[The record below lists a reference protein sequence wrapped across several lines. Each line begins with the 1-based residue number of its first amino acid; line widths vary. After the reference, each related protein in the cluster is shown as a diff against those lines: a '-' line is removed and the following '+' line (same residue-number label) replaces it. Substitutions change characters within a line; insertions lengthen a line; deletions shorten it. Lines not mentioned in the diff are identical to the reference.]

1 MEENFKPNLDNI
13 QEVSN
18 SSNDEMSEVELW
30 EFTLDEVEIDE
41 LIGKLQEL
49 KQNKTQVSFD
59 VDETNE
65 LVINYQEDEDD
76 EDDEETNDE
85 EETEV
90 EK

>member
-65 LVINYQEDEDD
+65 LVINYQEDDD
-76 EDDEETNDE
+76 DDEETKGE